1 MELQIQAKIKE
12 KIHYSKIQFSED
24 DMWLVEINHLFVLDL
39 IFLPRSAGCVFERDN
54 RK

>member
-1 MELQIQAKIKE
+1 MEMFLKYNFRKKVCE
-12 KIHYSKIQFSED
+12 SLNFGK
-24 DMWLVEINHLFVLDL
+24 LFDL